1 MPEDAE
7 FLTKAADD
15 IDIIQRGH
23 RYTAVWPSIHPDTGA
38 QYRFYDYEGEPMA
51 GLPSVDDFEWL
62 PEVWLE
68 HLRIE
73 RPVYKH
79 EQYTGPQAVLASVD
93 EINQT
98 NAIIR
103 QLSALPKQWTEG
115 SGWHDTV
122 FGSAAWLSRMVN
134 SAAYTIDE
142 QRALDLLLTYT
153 PTYPSWGQDKV
164 LEQWHDARK
173 RTEGEYAD
181 IPRQQIPQPKP
192 IQEVANQL
200 PSHTSTGT
208 EWFDLLTRT
217 PEDGSERGYW
227 QLRHLL
233 FVEALRFGLTDED
246 AVSLVWQ
253 TRSSQFLQ
261 AEEGGLARLWR
272 EVASA
277 REIVN
282 RENGLPSAPV
292 DPTALATVAEPELPE
307 TAPAAPET
315 VFGFIAHPK
324 LITDDE
330 REEVAAVKWFGQEY
344 MNYVEETLSTINAPY
359 HRLNRWY
366 ILSLVFAPHACLVR
380 PGGLEVPLNLWGM
393 TLGPSTSGKSESME
407 MQRTV
412 LGAYFVDP
420 DSDPDIGGDAT
431 PESLIKHLHV
441 RDGKASWFVSDE
453 ASAHIEASRPG
464 QAGYLRNLR
473 EKLTDIYGGRV
484 GKILRNGDPDLSN
497 ANAKAYL
504 VMQYAGIDEK
514 IFDALEPT
522 DWESGFLH
530 RFVFAVGERVERTR
544 DMKKKRLAKRGEVAA
559 GKQFK
564 MQKHWAADFSER
576 VRQLEVV
583 GGEMTTMEADDW
595 VLERDLE
602 FVEFFEGILKGHPN
616 AELLRPSVERFSWTI
631 MKCAALVACSLGKGN
646 IERIHYLVALEQ
658 AEEWL
663 GNLLNIVGK
672 TTQSTFRR
680 DVDKLELWLLSRPHM
695 RAKQTDIYRRASDK
709 FTADRQLEQLIADGR
724 VYRLTDQ
731 PSGEQFIH
739 IKEAA

>member
-1 MPEDAE
+1 M
-7 FLTKAADD
+7 
-15 IDIIQRGH
+15 
-23 RYTAVWPSIHPDTGA
+23 
-38 QYRFYDYEGEPMA
+38 
-51 GLPSVDDFEWL
+51 
-62 PEVWLE
+62 WLE
-68 HLRIE
+68 HLRVE

-142 QRALDLLLTYT
+142 QQALNLLLTHT
-153 PTYPSWGQDKV
+153 PTYPAWGQDKV

-192 IQEVANQL
+192 IQEVANRL
-200 PSHTSTGT
+200 PSHTSTGD
-208 EWFDLLTRT
+208 EWFELLTRT
-217 PEDGSERGYW
+217 PDDESEKGYW
-227 QLRHLL
+227 RARHTM
-233 FVEALRFGLTDED
+233 FIEALRVGLTDED

-261 AEEGGLARLWR
+261 AEDNGLARLWR
-272 EVASA
+272 EVDMA
-277 REIVN
+277 RKIVN
-282 RENGLPSAPV
+282 RENGLPAAPATASTDASV
-292 DPTALATVAEPELPE
+292 TVPEAVELEVPTLESPE
-307 TAPAAPET
+307 TALGH
-315 VFGFIAHPK
+315 VQRPK
-324 LITDDE
+324 LLSDE
-330 REEVAAVKWFGQEY
+330 ERAEVGEVKWFGQEY
-344 MNYVEETLSTINAPY
+344 LDYVDSTLATVNLPY
-359 HRLNRWY
+359 HRMSRWY
-366 ILSLVFAPHACLVR
+366 ILSLVYAPHACLVR
-380 PGGLEVPLNLWGM
+380 PGGLVLPLNIWGM

-407 MQRTV
+407 MQRGV
-412 LGAYFVDP
+412 QSLYFVDP

-431 PESLIKHLHV
+431 PESLTKQLII
-441 RDGKASWFVSDE
+441 RDGKSSWFNSDE

-473 EKLTDIYGGRV
+473 EKLTDWYGGRV
-484 GKILRNGDPDLSN
+484 GKILRSGDAELSN
-497 ANAKAYL
+497 VNARAYL

-514 IFDALEPT
+514 IFDALEPS

-544 DMKKKRLAKRGEVAA
+544 DMKRKRLAKRGEVAS
-559 GKQFK
+559 GKDIA
-564 MQKHWAADFSER
+564 MPKHWAAEFANR
-576 VRQLEVV
+576 VSRLQSI
-583 GGEMTTMEADDW
+583 GGEMTTMEVDDW
-595 VLERDLE
+595 VLDRDLE
-602 FVEFFEGILKGHPN
+602 FVEFFESIVASHPN
-616 AELLRPSVERFSWTI
+616 AELLRPSVERFSWTV
-631 MKCAALVACSLGKGN
+631 MKCAALVACSLGQGT

-663 GNLLNIVGK
+663 GNLLTIVSK
-672 TTQSTFRR
+672 TTQSSFRR
-680 DVDKLELWLLSRPHM
+680 DVDKLEFWLMGRPQK
-695 RAKQTDIYRRASDK
+695 RAKQTDIYRRSADK
-709 FTADRQLEQLIADGR
+709 FTADRHLEQLIADGR
-724 VYRLTDQ
+724 VYRQTDTA
-731 PSGEQFIH
+731 SGEQFIY